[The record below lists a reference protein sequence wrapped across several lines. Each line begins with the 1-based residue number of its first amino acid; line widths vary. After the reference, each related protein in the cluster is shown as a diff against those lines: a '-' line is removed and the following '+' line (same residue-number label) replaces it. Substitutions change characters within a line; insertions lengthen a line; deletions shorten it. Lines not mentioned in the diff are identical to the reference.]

1 VILPVQLRGA
11 FVCFLSFF
19 WVLKQFECRFSAEW
33 TILAEIMKRL
43 GLIGKKV
50 THSFSK
56 VYFED
61 KFRKLGISD
70 YAYDLFPMND
80 ILLFPELLQQ
90 VPGLV
95 GLNVTIP
102 YKEQVFPYLTGLDIT
117 AKEIGAV
124 NCIKIISPAERIG
137 YNTDAFGFQQSIK
150 PFLEPQHDKALILGT
165 GGAARAVHHVLWNI
179 GVECWFVS
187 RNNPNGKENVFT
199 YDQMN
204 NAMMEHF
211 KLIINTTPIGMFPD
225 IHSCPPIPFQTIG
238 SQHLLYD
245 LIYNP
250 EDTEFIKRAKQQG
263 AVAVNG
269 LSMLYH
275 QADKAWEIW
284 TND

>member
-1 VILPVQLRGA
+1 M
-11 FVCFLSFF
+11 
-19 WVLKQFECRFSAEW
+19 KQ
-33 TILAEIMKRL
+33 L

-61 KFRKLGISD
+61 KFGKLGISD
-70 YAYDLFPMND
+70 YSYDLFPMHD
-80 ILLFPELLQQ
+80 IRLFPELLQQ
-90 VPGLV
+90 TPNLV

-102 YKEQVFPYLTGLDIT
+102 YKEQVIPYLTDLDVT
-117 AKEIGAV
+117 AKETGAV
-124 NCIKIISPAERIG
+124 NCIKISSPTERIG
-137 YNTDAFGFQQSIK
+137 FNTDAFGFQQSIK

-165 GGAARAVHHVLWNI
+165 GGAAKAVAFVLRTI

-187 RNNPNGKENVFT
+187 RNQSGKENRFT
-199 YDQMN
+199 YDQVT
-204 NAMMEHF
+204 NAMMDHF
-211 KLIINTTPIGMFPD
+211 KLIVNTTPMGMFPD

-238 SQHLLYD
+238 PQHLLYD

-250 EDTEFIKRAKQQG
+250 EETEFIKRAKQQG

-284 TND
+284 TKN